1 MPLPAVARYLCFHG
15 GRGDGAL
22 NRGLAAFKDEL
33 SADALAMKR
42 VGLGIV
48 SCGSVRML
56 ADFHT
61 PDLFQPLLP
70 SAAGDKPMGTT
81 IAGGLENLVLQRAAR
96 TVETPSLGS
105 MVAPVQ
111 RSTATGIDV
120 ELSRALGGYLSG
132 PPVNDRIGHDKTL
145 VLASRWHA

>member
-48 SCGSVRML
+48 SCKSVRML

-70 SAAGDKPMGTT
+70 SAAGESETVPAALACASASASATAASANRRQPDTHPLRTRPTT
-81 IAGGLENLVLQRAAR
+81 RREG
-96 TVETPSLGS
+96 
-105 MVAPVQ
+105 
-111 RSTATGIDV
+111 
-120 ELSRALGGYLSG
+120 SRAVLGGATRAL
-132 PPVNDRIGHDKTL
+132 R
-145 VLASRWHA
+145 